1 VSTVEIELDGKV
13 VEVPQGSMVMHAAHK
28 LGTYIPHFCYHKKLS
43 IAANCRMC
51 LVEVEKAPKPLPAC
65 ATPVTQGMKVFTHS
79 AKAVEAQRSVM
90 EFLLINHPLDCPI
103 CDQGGECQL
112 QDLAVGYGKSN
123 SRYEEDKRVVFHKNV
138 GPLISMQEMSRC
150 IHCTRCVRFGQE
162 VAGVMELGM
171 VNRGEH
177 SEITTFT
184 GQTVDSELSGNMIDI
199 CPVGALTSKPFRYAA
214 RTWEL
219 GRKRSVSP
227 HDSLGANTTVQ
238 TKSNKVM
245 RVVALENEVINE
257 CWISDRDRF
266 AYEGLNSTDR
276 ITTPMVKQGG
286 QWLETDW
293 ESAMNYVAH
302 SLKTISAE
310 SGPEAIGALAHPISS
325 TEELYLLQ
333 KIVRD
338 LGSNQVETRLGQTD
352 ISGAASAP
360 WLGMPIAA
368 LSTLDRALVIGSF
381 LRKDQPLVA
390 VRLRE
395 GAKKGLQVLR
405 IDAGGDD
412 WLIPTI
418 GIAARPSAWLNSLSE
433 IAIAVAKAKSVST
446 PAGLATMP
454 VSALAQQMADSLLSG
469 TTTSVLLGSA
479 AIAHPQASDL
489 HVLAQFIAEQ
499 TGATLGFLPVGGNA
513 VGASLVKANGA
524 GVESLLSGDRRAV
537 LLMNIEPDADLPNPV
552 MARAALSKANT
563 VIALSAYKSPDI
575 MEVADVILPI
585 TPFTETVSTFVN
597 AEGRVQTI
605 QPAVKPLG
613 DSRPAWKVLR
623 TLGCL
628 LGLDG
633 FLFNMP
639 EEVLGDAMDESY
651 CAHLSN
657 QSTAAGLTNLNL
669 SPANGLERVS
679 DVGIYAGD
687 QIVRRSSALQLT
699 RDAKRGNQVGM
710 GQALFT
716 ELGLKEGDAVRVMQ
730 GGQSV
735 DLPATLEANLAKDVV
750 RITAGTKASAQLG
763 SMFGPLSVGK
773 V

>member
-199 CPVGALTSKPFRYAA
+199 CPVGALTSKPFRYTA

-238 TKSNKVM
+238 TKANKVM
-245 RVVALENEVINE
+245 RVVALENEAINE

-266 AYEGLNSTDR
+266 AYEGLNSADR

-310 SGPEAIGALAHPISS
+310 SGPESIGALAHPISS

-333 KIVRD
+333 KIMRD

-352 ISGAASAP
+352 ISGAATAP

-412 WLIPTI
+412 WLIPAI
-418 GIAARPSAWLNSLSE
+418 GIAARPSAWLNSLGE
-433 IAIAVAKAKSVST
+433 IAIAVAQVKSVST
-446 PAGLATMP
+446 PAGLTTMP
-454 VSALAQQMADSLLSG
+454 VSTAAQQMADSLLSG

-499 TGATLGFLPVGGNA
+499 TSATLGFLPVGGNA

-552 MARAALSKANT
+552 MARAALAKANT

-575 MEVADVILPI
+575 M
-585 TPFTETVSTFVN
+585 
-597 AEGRVQTI
+597 
-605 QPAVKPLG
+605 
-613 DSRPAWKVLR
+613 
-623 TLGCL
+623 
-628 LGLDG
+628 
-633 FLFNMP
+633 
-639 EEVLGDAMDESY
+639 
-651 CAHLSN
+651 
-657 QSTAAGLTNLNL
+657 
-669 SPANGLERVS
+669 
-679 DVGIYAGD
+679 
-687 QIVRRSSALQLT
+687 
-699 RDAKRGNQVGM
+699 
-710 GQALFT
+710 
-716 ELGLKEGDAVRVMQ
+716 
-730 GGQSV
+730 
-735 DLPATLEANLAKDVV
+735 
-750 RITAGTKASAQLG
+750 
-763 SMFGPLSVGK
+763 
-773 V
+773 

>member
-1 VSTVEIELDGKV
+1 MSTVEIELDGKV

-199 CPVGALTSKPFRYAA
+199 CPVGALTSKPFRYTA

-238 TKSNKVM
+238 TKANKVM
-245 RVVALENEVINE
+245 RVVALENEAINE

-266 AYEGLNSTDR
+266 AYEGLNSADR

-310 SGPEAIGALAHPISS
+310 SGPESIGALAHPISS

-333 KIVRD
+333 KIMRD

-352 ISGAASAP
+352 ISGAATAP

-412 WLIPTI
+412 WLIPAI
-418 GIAARPSAWLNSLSE
+418 GIAARPSAWLNSLGE
-433 IAIAVAKAKSVST
+433 IAIAVAQVKSVST
-446 PAGLATMP
+446 PAGLTTMP
-454 VSALAQQMADSLLSG
+454 VSAAAQQMADSLLSG

-552 MARAALSKANT
+552 MARAALAKANT

-639 EEVLGDAMDESY
+639 EEVLGYAMDESY

-657 QSTAAGLTNLNL
+657 QSTAAGLSNLNL
-669 SPANGLERVS
+669 APANGLERVS

-699 RDAKRGNQVGM
+699 RDAKRGNQVGL

-730 GGQSV
+730 GSQSV
-735 DLPATLEANLAKDVV
+735 DMPATLEANLAQDIV
-750 RITAGTKASAQLG
+750 RISAGTKASARLG
-763 SMFGPLSVGK
+763 SMFGPVTVSK

>member
-1 VSTVEIELDGKV
+1 MVEIELDGKA
-13 VEVPQGSMVMHAAHK
+13 VEVPQGSMVMHAANK

-123 SRYEEDKRVVFHKNV
+123 SRYEEEKRVVFHKNV

-177 SEITTFT
+177 SEITTFS
-184 GQTVDSELSGNMIDI
+184 GQTIDSELSGNMIDI

-238 TKSNKVM
+238 TKANKVM
-245 RVVALENEVINE
+245 RVVALENEAINE

-266 AYEGLNSTDR
+266 AYEGLNSADR
-276 ITTPMVKQGG
+276 ITSPMVKQGG

-293 ESAMNYVAH
+293 ESAMDYIAR

-325 TEELYLLQ
+325 SEELHLLQ
-333 KIVRD
+333 KVIRG
-338 LGSNQVETRLGQTD
+338 LGSSQVDTRLRQTD
-352 ISGAASAP
+352 IQGAASAP
-360 WLGMPIAA
+360 WLGMPISK
-368 LSTLDRALVIGSF
+368 LNELDRVLVIGSF
-381 LRKDQPLVA
+381 LRKDQPLIA
-390 VRLRE
+390 ARLRTA
-395 GAKKGLQVLR
+395 AKRGLQLTR

-412 WLIPTI
+412 WLIPT
-418 GIAARPSAWLNSLSE
+418 AANISLAPSQWISALSE
-433 IAIAVAKAKSVST
+433 VASAVAKAKSAT
-446 PAGLATMP
+446 LPAG
-454 VSALAQQMADSLLSG
+454 VSVSSIPPAAQAIADSLLSG
-469 TTTSVLLGSA
+469 ATSAVFIGSA
-479 AIAHPQASDL
+479 AQAHPLASSL
-489 HVLAQFIAEQ
+489 HTLAQFIATQ
-499 TGATLGFLPVGGNA
+499 TGATLGFLPVGANA
-513 VGASLVKANGA
+513 VGASLVNANGA
-524 GVESLLSGDRRAV
+524 GVQSVLSGERRAV
-537 LLMNIEPDADLPNPV
+537 LLMNIEPDTDLPNPQQ
-552 MARAALSKANT
+552 ARAALAKAHT
-563 VIALSAYKSPDI
+563 VIALSAYQSADLL
-575 MEVADVILPI
+575 EVADVILPI
-585 TPFTETVSTFVN
+585 ATYTETVSTFVN
-597 AEGRVQTI
+597 AEGRSQTI

-623 TLGCL
+623 VLGGL
-628 LGLDG
+628 LSLDG
-633 FLFNMP
+633 FLLNLP
-639 EEVLGDAMDESY
+639 EEVLGEALSEDY
-651 CAHLSN
+651 CKLLNN
-657 QSTAAGLTNLNL
+657 QGSASVQSSAAG
-669 SPANGLERVS
+669 SGLERVS
-679 DVGIYAGD
+679 DVNIYSGD
-687 QIVRRSSALQLT
+687 QIVRRAPALQLT
-699 RDAKRGNQVGM
+699 RDAKRGNQVGI
-710 GQALFT
+710 GQQLFN
-716 ELGLKEGDAVRVMQ
+716 ELGLKEGDAVRVTQ
-730 GGQSV
+730 DGQSC
-735 DLPATLEANLAKDVV
+735 DLPATLEVNLANGVIRV
-750 RITAGTKASAQLG
+750 SAATSASAKLG
-763 SMFGPLSVGK
+763 SMFGSITVSK
-773 V
+773 A

>member
-1 VSTVEIELDGKV
+1 MVEIELDGKA
-13 VEVPQGSMVMHAAHK
+13 VEVPQGSMVMHAANK
-28 LGTYIPHFCYHKKLS
+28 IGTYIPHFCYHKKLS

-123 SRYEEDKRVVFHKNV
+123 SRYEEEKRVVFHKNV
-138 GPLISMQEMSRC
+138 GPLISMQEMTRC

-184 GQTVDSELSGNMIDI
+184 GQTIDSELSGNMIDL

-238 TKSNKVM
+238 TKANKVM
-245 RVVALENEVINE
+245 RVVALENDAINE

-266 AYEGLNSTDR
+266 AYEGLNSAER

-293 ESAMNYVAH
+293 QSAMDYVAH
-302 SLKTISAE
+302 SLKTIASE
-310 SGPEAIGALAHPISS
+310 SGPEAIAALAHPISS
-325 TEELYLLQ
+325 TEELHLLQ
-333 KIVRD
+333 KMIRG
-338 LGSNQVETRLGQTD
+338 LGSNQIETRLRQTD
-352 ISGAASAP
+352 VQGAASAP
-360 WLGMPIAA
+360 WLGMPIAKV
-368 LSTLDRALVIGSF
+368 SELDRVLVIGSF

-390 VRLRE
+390 VRLRAA
-395 GAKKGLQVLR
+395 AKRGLQVLR

-412 WLIPTI
+412 WLIPHT
-418 GIAARPSAWLNSLSE
+418 GIAAAPSAWLNALSE
-433 IAIAVAKAKSVST
+433 VTLAVAKAKSVSA
-446 PAGLATMP
+446 PAGTFNLP
-454 VSALAQQMADSLLSG
+454 VSATAQKIADSLLSG
-469 TTTSVLLGSA
+469 ATTSVLLGSA
-479 AIAHPQASDL
+479 AIAHPHASDL

-513 VGASLVKANGA
+513 VGASLVNANGA
-524 GVESLLSGDRRAV
+524 GVESILSGDRRAV
-537 LLMNIEPDADLPNPV
+537 LLMNVEPDADLPNPAQ
-552 MARAALSKANT
+552 ARAALAKANT
-563 VIALSAYKSPDI
+563 VIALSAYKSADI
-575 MEVADVILPI
+575 LEVADVILPI
-585 TPFTETVSTFVN
+585 STFTETVSTFVN
-597 AEGRVQTI
+597 AEGRAQTI

-623 TLGCL
+623 VLGGL

-639 EEVLGDAMDESY
+639 EEVLGEALGEND
-651 CAHLSN
+651 CTKLSN
-657 QSTAAGLTNLNL
+657 HSTATALVGRNLAPLT
-669 SPANGLERVS
+669 GLERLS

-699 RDAKRGNQVGM
+699 RDAKRGNQAGL

-716 ELGLKEGDAVRVMQ
+716 ELGLKEGDAVRVTQ
-730 GGQSV
+730 GGLSV
-735 DLPATLEANLAKDVV
+735 DLPATLEANLAQGAV
-750 RITAGTKASAQLG
+750 RISAGSMASAQLG
-763 SMFGPLSVGK
+763 SMFGPVTVSK
-773 V
+773 A